1 MMNAVNVDAL
11 KLLDTEG
18 YLVIDTRQPLVFADG
33 FAEGAINIPYNEN
46 FTESLQY
53 LPEDEAQIL
62 VVAEEA
68 EIPTV
73 MKALKA
79 AGIQGIEG
87 YLQNGYN
94 TWIDAGKPTDMLIA
108 IEADE
113 FKMDYQFD
121 EFYLIDLR
129 TADEYAQSHAED
141 SENIEMAELERTLA
155 ELDIEESYYV
165 YGSTAQDAVIAASI
179 FRRYGFTR
187 VRPVASNY
195 DAVKD
200 SGIPIFI
207 QKKKDQAK
215 NN

>member
-1 MMNAVNVDAL
+1 MMNAVQADAL
-11 KLLDTEG
+11 KALDTDE
-18 YLVIDTRQPLVFADG
+18 YLILDTRKPEVFAEG
-33 FAEGAINIPYNEN
+33 FAEGAINIPFNQF

-53 LPEDEAQIL
+53 LPEDDAKIL
-62 VVAEEA
+62 VVADEA

-73 MKALKA
+73 MKALKVSGVQ
-79 AGIQGIEG
+79 GIQG
-87 YLQNGYN
+87 YLQNGYA
-94 TWIDAGKPTDMLIA
+94 TWLEASKPTDMLIA

-129 TADEYAQSHAED
+129 NADDYKVGHVED

-155 ELDIEESYYV
+155 ELSTEDSYYV
-165 YGSTAQDAVIAASI
+165 YGETAQDAIIAASI
-179 FRRYGFTR
+179 FRRYGFER
-187 VRPVASNY
+187 VRPIISDFA
-195 DAVKD
+195 AIQE
-200 SGIPIFI
+200 SGVPVQM

>member
-1 MMNAVNVDAL
+1 MMNAVQVDAL
-11 KLLDTEG
+11 KALDTDE
-18 YLVIDTRQPLVFADG
+18 YLIIDTRKPQVFAEG
-33 FAEGAINIPYNEN
+33 FSEGAINIPFNPL

-53 LPEDEAQIL
+53 LPEEDTKIL

-79 AGIQGIEG
+79 SGVQGIEG
-87 YLQNGYN
+87 YLQQGFA
-94 TWIDAGKPTDMLIA
+94 TWLEAGKPTDMLIA

-129 TADEYAQSHAED
+129 TADDFKAGHVED
-141 SENIEMAELERTLA
+141 AENIEMAELERTLA
-155 ELDIEESYYV
+155 ELSTEDSYYV
-165 YGSTAQDAVIAASI
+165 YGNTAQDAIIAASI
-179 FRRYGFTR
+179 FRRYGFER
-187 VRPVASNY
+187 IRPVASDY
-195 DAVKD
+195 AAIQE
-200 SGIPIFI
+200 SGVPLHV